1 MARSDRVSSVLVL
14 AMLLAS
20 AASAIEVS
28 TGTDDLVLHIN
39 PQVQPRFELDFDG
52 PPGSA
57 SPSGHAN
64 FDFFIR
70 RARLLM
76 RGIDYKQF
84 TIAIPLNAARLGE
97 RGNYNVAIA
106 LQDVHIGYVPVKDV
120 NIEIGLL
127 YMPLTHAALSSATD
141 TSALDIPSDIL
152 LYNNARNLRET
163 GVQLRAL
170 FAPGP
175 GARRRVRGR
184 AKQIRRRFRR

>member
-57 SPSGHAN
+57 SPSGQAN

-70 RARLLM
+70 RARLLV
-76 RGIDYKQF
+76 RGIAYKQF
-84 TIAIPLNAARLGE
+84 TFAILLNAARLGE
-97 RGNYNVAIA
+97 RGNYKVAIA
-106 LQDVHIGYVPVKDV
+106 LQDVHIGYVPVKWGHRTQLVPTPASSEQVMVDANV
-120 NIEIGLL
+120 RAPIVLGPLGTSPPRWHGLR
-127 YMPLTHAALSSATD
+127 T
-141 TSALDIPSDIL
+141 
-152 LYNNARNLRET
+152 
-163 GVQLRAL
+163 
-170 FAPGP
+170 
-175 GARRRVRGR
+175 
-184 AKQIRRRFRR
+184 